1 MIEKKLFLR
10 SFFSIKL
17 FRCTLRLQFWP
28 ARGFLFVAGRNVS
41 ARCRKLMEKVLFFF
55 RKKQFSSKLSYGHV
69 GCIFDEPA
77 EKFSTKRPH
86 FYRWMAKEKIF
97 FQKKNS
103 WQCFDGHVK
112 YCFDNPA
119 DFFFGKKRKTFRS
132 MSGSDW
138 KKFFFFQKKLF
149 FRKNLFRHLGC
160 TFDNPTERSS
170 T

>member
-77 EKFSTKRPH
+77 EKFSTKGRIFIAEWRKKDFFPKRLMTM
-86 FYRWMAKEKIF
+86 FRWTCKILF
-97 FQKKNS
+97 
-103 WQCFDGHVK
+103 WQPSR
-112 YCFDNPA
+112 N
-119 DFFFGKKRKTFRS
+119 FFGKKRQTFRS

-138 KKFFFFQKKLF
+138 KNSFFSKKNYF
-149 FRKNLFRHLGC
+149 SAKI
-160 TFDNPTERSS
+160 SS
-170 T
+170 DT